1 MKDIEIKKRLLFD
14 GYHILEATIC
24 ISRYL
29 AKENVT
35 EPNKS
40 NIKNLYLM
48 LEYIHNLPKIL
59 HNISD
64 ENYVWEHWI
73 DYFLGTFKDI
83 KSNMLSDS
91 KNINPLYRIFIKLEE
106 IISSF
111 SENIK
116 KYNLALSEAN

>member
-40 NIKNLYLM
+40 NIKKLCMGTLDR
-48 LEYIHNLPKIL
+48 LFFGYI
-59 HNISD
+59 
-64 ENYVWEHWI
+64 
-73 DYFLGTFKDI
+73 
-83 KSNMLSDS
+83 
-91 KNINPLYRIFIKLEE
+91 
-106 IISSF
+106 
-111 SENIK
+111 
-116 KYNLALSEAN
+116 